1 MASCFDVLWSMLSP
15 QTYTIEGRT
24 YSVLSRLGE
33 GGFAVVE
40 LVESTRD
47 GRRYAL
53 KRILLQSQEARMLG
67 ELELSMLRKLDHPG
81 IVPLIG
87 SARISS
93 TTAGQPDQLLL
104 LLDYY
109 PRGSLQDHINLV
121 AAGGA
126 ATSRSSTL
134 WITRVLVNICEAV
147 QQIHMSDP
155 PMIHRDLKPDNI
167 MLGLDAQIAI
177 IDFGS
182 CVVAKRQITDR
193 IGLQQLIDESE
204 RYCTPTYRA
213 PELWDRGRDDIVE
226 LDERVDVW
234 SLGCVLYAMMFGVN
248 PFELVEQNGGNLKL
262 AIIESNFQFPTG
274 HTYPSSLTDLVTDML
289 NKDETARLTIEQVL
303 ERARKMGAQQ

>member
-1 MASCFDVLWSMLSP
+1 MSEPPPYIKYPANSLAPAHPS
-15 QTYTIEGRT
+15 I
-24 YSVLSRLGE
+24 
-33 GGFAVVE
+33 
-40 LVESTRD
+40 
-47 GRRYAL
+47 
-53 KRILLQSQEARMLG
+53 RIFHTQ
-67 ELELSMLRKLDHPG
+67 
-81 IVPLIG
+81 
-87 SARISS
+87 
-93 TTAGQPDQLLL
+93 
-104 LLDYY
+104 
-109 PRGSLQDHINLV
+109 
-121 AAGGA
+121 
-126 ATSRSSTL
+126 
-134 WITRVLVNICEAV
+134 
-147 QQIHMSDP
+147 
-155 PMIHRDLKPDNI
+155 PDNI

-274 HTYPSSLTDLVTDML
+274 HTYPSSLTDLVTDVL